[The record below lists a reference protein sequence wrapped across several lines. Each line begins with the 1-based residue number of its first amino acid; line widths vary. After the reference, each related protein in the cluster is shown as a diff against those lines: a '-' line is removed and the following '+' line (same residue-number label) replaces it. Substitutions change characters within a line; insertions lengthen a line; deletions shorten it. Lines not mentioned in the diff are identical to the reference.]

1 MRKNQEKIVKKTTRA
16 HARNLYLSLDKQHYL
31 MGRVSLLSGAA
42 LGIMTM
48 IFLIARYYG
57 VITFYISAEWALLFL
72 LLFACVQFFLIKR
85 ASFLKKRMN
94 ELESEHGQLVFHK
107 DLRINGKLYWSR
119 NRY

>member
-1 MRKNQEKIVKKTTRA
+1 
-16 HARNLYLSLDKQHYL
+16 